1 MSFEEL
7 RQKLINDEV
16 EKLSSNTSAD
26 QAGLQALVPMLTGA
40 LVGRADLGAKVAGDR
55 LVGYEAEQQKNKSK
69 LLDYLAKIKE
79 GKGTSD
85 KVIKDYTLDESG
97 NPRLTFFSENT
108 LLKGDTTPIGYGGVT
123 QSKGSAVATESG
135 LRTQSQVQVEK
146 PNAAPVKKI
155 IQDDTGAYSVE
166 QGKESGGKPILKK
179 LKGIGGRPTYGKD
192 QVVMIEDKYG
202 NKVPYIVDKKTASS
216 EAVKG
221 AIGGQ
226 QAGGQKAGVYKGP
239 AVVAEAN
246 RLERELE
253 ANTDYKNNRELV
265 DKAQQAITLLES
277 GSSVADKNAGFAIA
291 RASQGPGLITDKD
304 LETASGGN
312 RSLLERYKQ
321 ALNELKEGKYTESNR
336 ELYISMLKRLHDNA
350 ANKVNRMVGDASRAL
365 GSRFD
370 DKEQEDIFAKA
381 TIGKRRELISVKERS
396 QKPLQ
401 QSEKAQRYNELTKRE
416 AEIKQKLGVK

>member
-1 MSFEEL
+1 MGFEQL
-7 RQKLINDEV
+7 RERLINEEV
-16 EKLSSNTSAD
+16 EKLSNDTSAD
-26 QAGLQALVPMLTGA
+26 QAAIQAIVPMVAGA
-40 LVGRADLGAKVAGDR
+40 LVGRSDIGAKVAGDR
-55 LVGYEAEQQKNKSK
+55 LVGYGAEQDKNKRK

-79 GKGTSD
+79 GKGVSD

-123 QSKGSAVATESG
+123 QSKGSAVATEGG

-166 QGKESGGKPILKK
+166 QGKESGGKAILEK
-179 LKGIGGRPTYGKD
+179 LKGVGGRPSYGKD

-216 EAVKG
+216 EAVTG
-221 AIGGQ
+221 ALTGQ
-226 QAGGQKAGVYKGP
+226 QSTGQKSGVYKGP

-246 RLERELE
+246 RLERDLE
-253 ANTDYKNNRELV
+253 ANTDYKNNRELA
-265 DKAQQAITLLES
+265 DKAQQGIALLES
-277 GSSVADKNAGFAIA
+277 RTSVADKNAGFAIA
-291 RASQGPGLITDKD
+291 RAAQGTGLITDQD
-304 LETASGGN
+304 LIVASGGD

-321 ALNELKEGKYTESNR
+321 AFNEIKEGKYTESNR

-350 ANKVNRMVGDASRAL
+350 ANKLNRMVGDASRAL

-401 QSEKAQRYNELTKRE
+401 QSEKTQRYNELTKRE